1 MNSGPRP
8 APLWPG
14 VAFLL
19 PLLILMC
26 VTGVVGDTSDSDA
39 PPVRLIGGSIFY
51 TVVYTAVGA
60 AALYTCFFFVR

>member
-1 MNSGPRP
+1 M
-8 APLWPG
+8 
-14 VAFLL
+14 